1 MHRFPLLW
9 QRALSPPVTQVTGVA
24 SISFSFVPHSPLCS
38 PWGFPWTVYLGWVVA
53 GDALSSVAAA
63 RRLPWWADLFLTC
76 PPPTLTPNPSRPGLP
91 WPTPPFAPASC
102 PGNRREAWP
111 GASLGPCLVPGHP
124 CVRPRCMSKR
134 FVLTSHYFLSRPSG
148 GGATPLLAFVLFS
161 SRKFFAA
168 DVAHGCPPGPPPAPD
183 PRRGRVAG
191 SPEDRALLIGC
202 ETFQPD
208 PGWGRSRR
216 SPRTL
221 PRPARPQKLKSPV
234 SAGPGDLCRHSNG
247 VSRRGTEGPRG
258 PLLLQ

>member
-9 QRALSPPVTQVTGVA
+9 QRALSPPVTQVTSVA

-63 RRLPWWADLFLTC
+63 HRLPWWADLFLTC

-168 DVAHGCPPGPPPAPD
+168 DVAHGCPPRPSRST
-183 PRRGRVAG
+183 PRAGGGVTRGQG
-191 SPEDRALLIGC
+191 SSDWLRDL
-202 ETFQPD
+202 
-208 PGWGRSRR
+208 
-216 SPRTL
+216 
-221 PRPARPQKLKSPV
+221 PARPWLGQVPPV
-234 SAGPGDLCRHSNG
+234 TTDPPEARPPTETQESSFC
-247 VSRRGTEGPRG
+247 GTWR
-258 PLLLQ
+258 PLSS